1 MSVRNDVVNLIV
13 NVNGNQA
20 QAQLNDLR
28 KRSGEVKNEML
39 GLKKGTEE
47 YIAKAK
53 ELKAVGAEMDKLK
66 KDIGL
71 TALSQKE
78 LNAEL
83 NKLKALKGNVSPMSA
98 EFKQLDQQI
107 KAVVNRLNEVRNSGK
122 GFSDFLSKAA
132 PSLTGIGIAG
142 AAAMGVQMISEG
154 VKAFVSFN
162 AEFEK
167 SVANLS
173 AITGATGKDLEY
185 LKNAAIDMSASS
197 TRSAKDYVEAMKLI
211 ASAKPELLTQKEAL
225 VQVTQAASTL
235 ADASGLEL
243 PDAATR
249 LTDALNQ
256 FGASARQS
264 NKYIDALAAGAKY
277 GAAEIPD
284 ITDALLQ
291 FGTQAKSSNISIY
304 ESTAAIELLAE
315 KGQKGAEAGVKLR
328 NVLLAMNAVDGL
340 DKKAL
345 KSLEDAGVNTDKLKD
360 KSLSLGDRLTE
371 LSKVSDN
378 ASALVNIF
386 GKENFNAAQ
395 IVLQNIDRY
404 KQLATQVKEVGVAHE
419 QAITNTDTLIDSW
432 ERLKN
437 VASSEFLKEGGSFT
451 TFLKN
456 IVKFGEGA
464 LKTLGNVVRMAT
476 AVITFDFGK
485 LGNLRKNF
493 NANKT
498 EDASNK
504 AVGAVIDY
512 YSNDENGR
520 ERSKQDLLKKLRAN
534 GEEQYKIQKE
544 AAAKGDIKRHLEYY
558 NNYKTTMKA
567 VAIIRKEI
575 ETTPNAVAEI
585 PPVVNNGG
593 KTGGK
598 TDGKKSLIDRGADA
612 LKQRYEKLIGNLTS
626 EKLDELDI
634 AFNAIQTTL
643 DEKKAVI
650 DAMLKAGKIDQQ
662 TAKKDYANVI
672 NEATQQIEKATDEFA
687 EKALKNRKPYTIVE
701 PIKVKPVGGVILDDT
716 DIVAKIGKKEST
728 AKLKIDVLRSPVGT
742 AKNTDAQLKLLELE
756 KEEVLKNHHGTE
768 TEKDLITAEF
778 DKKRADIKAAAI
790 QAAGDFIVK
799 QATTINGL
807 LNAIENRQLAKET
820 AIHDKKKKDLDKQL
834 KGKLISQE
842 QYNLKTSQLD
852 DELDK
857 KKKKLAYDQAKRQK
871 AIDIASGL
879 ASTALAVIGF
889 LTAKPVGPW
898 NIPQAVIAGAM
909 GLAQVATIAAQ
920 PLPELGDGGWIKT
933 GDKHNAPS
941 RGIKTLIER
950 DEAVVNAATM
960 TDKNSYTVTGT
971 PAQITSALNGMNG
984 VSWAPGATFAP
995 SWRTKAPQYISPMM
1009 PKIMAMGGVAYAS
1022 QSVSSKPS
1030 ATTSTDTTSV
1040 SNDEMP
1046 MLTKQILEEQK
1057 QMRAEISTWATTLQV
1072 MFSNKEYERF
1082 KTNLDNAKKQ
1092 SGISGR

>member
-28 KRSGEVKNEML
+28 KRSSEVTREMQ

-47 YIAKAK
+47 YIAKKK
-53 ELKAVGAEMDKLK
+53 ELSEVKAEMDKLK
-66 KDIGL
+66 KQIGIS
-71 TALSQKE
+71 ALSTKE
-78 LNAEL
+78 LAQEL

-107 KAVVNRLNEVRNSGK
+107 QAVSNRLNEVRNSGK

-328 NVLLAMNAVDGL
+328 NVFLAMNAVDGL

-371 LSKVSDN
+371 LSKVSGD

-419 QAITNTDTLIDSW
+419 QAITNTDTLTDSW

-485 LGNLRKNF
+485 IGNLGKNF
-493 NANKT
+493 RQGKVDEANNRKVNT
-498 EDASNK
+498 IIDVYTQEEEGKADAS
-504 AVGAVIDY
+504 VRV
-512 YSNDENGR
+512 
-520 ERSKQDLLKKLRAN
+520 LKKLQDNVTR
-534 GEEQYKIQKE
+534 QYDAYK
-544 AAAKGDIKRHLEYY
+544 AARAKGDKQGSAGAFENLQIAGRALQTYRADQGTIGAVKNDEPPAEKKDKTIKGSSSA
-558 NNYKTTMKA
+558 KKA
-567 VAIIRKEI
+567 
-575 ETTPNAVAEI
+575 
-585 PPVVNNGG
+585 G
-593 KTGGK
+593 KSFDALMGEL
-598 TDGKKSLIDRGADA
+598 DADA
-612 LKQRYEKLIGNLTS
+612 IKATG
-626 EKLDELDI
+626 DELDKAFLDIDTKLKKRLKDI
-634 AFNAIQTTL
+634 AESDGT
-643 DEKKAVI
+643 DKEKSVA
-650 DAMLKAGKIDQQ
+650 
-662 TAKKDYANVI
+662 
-672 NEATQQIEKATDEFA
+672 IEKAKQLASIEV
-687 EKALKNRKPYTIVE
+687 EKATTEFKEKVSKKRGFGLTLNTVLAPLDEEASKKTIKDSQSLVDKILAFGKRDKKAGLQLDIEKN
-701 PIKVKPVGGVILDDT
+701 
-716 DIVAKIGKKEST
+716 
-728 AKLKIDVLRSPVGT
+728 PVGT
-742 AKNTDAQLKLLELE
+742 KKNTNAQLELAKIDHDEKLKQADLTENEILLI
-756 KEEVLKNHHGTE
+756 EE
-768 TEKDLITAEF
+768 DYA
-778 DKKRADIKAAAI
+778 KKKADIKAAAI
-790 QAAGDFIVK
+790 QAAGDFAIK
-799 QATTINGL
+799 QATSINGL
-807 LNAIENRQLAKET
+807 LNTIENRQLAKET
-820 AIHDKKKKDLDKQL
+820 AMHDKKKKELDKQL

-842 QYNLKTSQLD
+842 QYNLKTAQLD
-852 DELDK
+852 EDLDK
-857 KKKKLAYDQAKRQK
+857 KKRKVAYDQAKRDK
-871 AIDIASGL
+871 AINIFSAIV
-879 ASTALAVIGF
+879 STAAAV
-889 LTAKPVGPW
+889 AKALP
-898 NIPQAVIAGAM
+898 NIPLSILAGVMGAVQI
-909 GLAQVATIAAQ
+909 ATIAAA
-920 PLPELGDGGWIKT
+920 PLPELGTGGWIT
-933 GDKHNAPS
+933 EGDKHSDKSGGINA
-941 RGIKTLIER
+941 KIER
-950 DEAVVNAATM
+950 DEAVINAATM
-960 TDKNSYTVTGT
+960 TDKNTYTVTGT

-984 VSWAPGATFAP
+984 VSWAPGATLAP
-995 SWRTKAPQYISPMM
+995 SWRSTPPQYINPMM

-1022 QSVSSKPS
+1022 QSISSKPS
-1030 ATTSTDTTSV
+1030 ANTSTDTTSV
-1040 SNDEMP
+1040 TNDDTAV
-1046 MLTKQILEEQK
+1046 LLKQLLDEQK
-1057 QMRAEISTWATTLQV
+1057 RNNEQMNTWATTLQV
-1072 MFSNKEYERF
+1072 IFSNKEYERF